1 MIRTLLR
8 TAFALAVS
16 LALAVP
22 ALPQSASSR
31 HPDAPPPASAVGEG
45 ATVVQI
51 PLADGV
57 ILSGDLYLPKASGR
71 HPVLM
76 EVTPYGR
83 RSTFSAGDEHQY
95 WTEHGYALL
104 IVDAR
109 GIGGSGGDFNF
120 MTDARRDGPQL
131 VAWAARQPW
140 SSGKVGMR
148 GSSYSGTYPIQ
159 TAVAAPKAL
168 ACISPNASFQSAF
181 DGPPYLG
188 GGLMLAWALSWTTLV
203 DREMAGRPIAS
214 QGFARPVDYDRLL
227 RHRPLATADVAM
239 HGREVR
245 VYRQILAHQTFD
257 AFWAEGHL
265 SVEDYRRIGI
275 PALAFT
281 GWYDTTLTGSIANY
295 RAMRA
300 LAASA
305 DDQWLVVGPWDHAH
319 AIEGGYSKTT
329 GQPVRRVG
337 VQPVEDQGFLPGQRM
352 AREFFDWCL
361 KGTAPRPTWP
371 AVQMFVPG
379 QDRWLHADRLPV
391 QGITR
396 RSLFLGSQGRAN
408 APQSDGTLTDAPRPP
423 AMDRYIH
430 DPSDPV
436 RSDVTVDGRKIMLF
450 GPQDVSRQLQRPDV
464 LTYSTGPLPTPL
476 TILGNATLTLQAE
489 TDAPDTDFMALLED
503 VAPDGSAVRLG
514 SGWTGVLR
522 TRYRNGP
529 GKFEAMA
536 PGETT
541 ALRINLLEIGH
552 TLRTGHRLRL
562 SVFSSAY
569 PFISVNPN
577 TGLDIATDD
586 SPPRRARQTVRH
598 GVTHPSVLT
607 LEVLETR

>member
-1 MIRTLLR
+1 MMRILLR
-8 TAFALAVS
+8 TVCALAVS
-16 LALAVP
+16 ATLVAP
-22 ALPQSASSR
+22 ALPQSVNPR
-31 HPDAPPPASAVGEG
+31 HPDAPPPSSPVGED

-159 TAVAAPKAL
+159 TAVTAPKAL

-239 HGREVR
+239 HGRDLR
-245 VYRQILAHQTFD
+245 VYRQLLAHQTCD

-265 SVEDYRRIGI
+265 VVYRRIGI

-305 DDQWLVVGPWDHAH
+305 EDQWLVVGPWDHAH
-319 AIEGGYSKTT
+319 AIEGGYSRDT

-337 VQPVEDQGFLPGQRM
+337 VLPVEDRGFLPGRRM

-396 RSLFLGSQGRAN
+396 RSLLLGSQGRAN

-423 AMDRYIH
+423 AADRYIH
-430 DPSDPV
+430 DPADPV

-450 GPQDVSRQLQRPDV
+450 GPQEVSRQLQRPDV

-476 TILGNATLTLQAE
+476 TILGNATLTLHAE

-529 GKFEAMA
+529 GKLEPMT

-541 ALRINLLEIGH
+541 VLRINLLEIGH

-562 SVFSSAY
+562 SVLSSAY

-577 TGLDIATDD
+577 TGLDIASDD
-586 SPPRRARQTVRH
+586 SPPQRARQTVRH
-598 GVTHPSVLT
+598 GATHPSVLT
-607 LEVLETR
+607 LEVLQAH